1 MAKEQEQ
8 QQVEQKDPIVES
20 AVEQE
25 VVLQEPAQEEG
36 VEASEAVDW
45 EGEAKKFQSMYD
57 KKVAEHENLKRDSS
71 DLMNLKQALADKPEL
86 VDVIERG
93 LSGES
98 VEDKGMEVQLQI
110 TLTLGTPTTSL
121 TQNLTNLE

>member
-1 MAKEQEQ
+1 MAQEQEQ

-20 AVEQE
+20 TVEQTVSLE
-25 VVLQEPAQEEG
+25 EPAQEEG

-71 DLMNLKQALADKPEL
+71 DLMNLKQALSDRPEL
-86 VDVIERG
+86 VDVIEKG
-93 LSGES
+93 LSGE
-98 VEDKGMEVQLQI
+98 
-110 TLTLGTPTTSL
+110 
-121 TQNLTNLE
+121 